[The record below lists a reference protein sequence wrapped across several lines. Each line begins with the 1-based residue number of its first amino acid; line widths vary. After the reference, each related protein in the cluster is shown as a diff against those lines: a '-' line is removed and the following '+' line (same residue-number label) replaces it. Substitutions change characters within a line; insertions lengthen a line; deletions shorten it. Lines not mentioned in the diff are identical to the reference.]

1 MSDRSFSRRMTTR
14 RTFVK
19 LAAGCCVA
27 GAAAPLHAFS
37 SLNIGVGTY
46 SYHSLSIDDMIVQ
59 LNALRVR
66 EIEMSRGEFMLLS
79 HPEEQLFRTTREKLD
94 RAGIRCVSYYA
105 ATIKNDGDIENA
117 VRFAKL
123 LGSTN
128 ITGDATED
136 VLKQIDHSLTQAGL
150 TFGLHNHFFPYKFAY
165 ESPEDVLNALS
176 GLSKTMG
183 ATADTGHF
191 ASCGY
196 DTVDAIRKLAPRLRM
211 VHLKDIQA
219 KGGEVNVLL
228 GSGIAKIP
236 EVMQELHRQNFPGL
250 VAVEYEK
257 EGDVKQDM
265 AQEVTFARKLA

>member
-1 MSDRSFSRRMTTR
+1 MSDRSFSRSMTTR

-19 LAAGCCVA
+19 LAAGCGLA
-27 GAAAPLHAFS
+27 TAAAPLHAFS

-46 SYHSLSIDDMIVQ
+46 SYHGLSIDEMIVQ
-59 LNALRVR
+59 LNTLRVR

-79 HPEEQLFRTTREKLD
+79 HPEDQLFRTTREKMD

-105 ATIKNDGDIENA
+105 ATIKTDGDIDNA

-136 VLKQIDHSLTQAGL
+136 VLKQIDQRLTQAGL

-196 DTVDAIRKLAPRLRM
+196 DPADAIRKLAPRLRM

-257 EGDVKQDM
+257 EGDVNQDM
-265 AQEVTFARKLA
+265 AQEVKFARKLA